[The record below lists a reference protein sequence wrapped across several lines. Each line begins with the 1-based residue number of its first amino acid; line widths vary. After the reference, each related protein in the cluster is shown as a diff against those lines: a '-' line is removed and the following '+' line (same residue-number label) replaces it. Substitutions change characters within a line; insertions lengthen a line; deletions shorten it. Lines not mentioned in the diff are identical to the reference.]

1 MRGKI
6 FFLVLFIMLYALVS
20 TDCFQCLQY
29 VQIDPDDDEDED
41 TYGIDPNYQED
52 HQGNIFGSGSHFG
65 YAPLPTFYMP

>member
-1 MRGKI
+1 
-6 FFLVLFIMLYALVS
+6 MLYALVS

-52 HQGNIFGSGSHFG
+52 HQGKTLEKSFPVELHRVIFVKI
-65 YAPLPTFYMP
+65 